1 VLELA
6 PPDTT
11 ALDTTALDTTAP
23 DTAGPEDLDG
33 PGGNVRL

>member
-6 PPDTT
+6 PPDLTV
-11 ALDTTALDTTAP
+11 LDTTVLDTT
-23 DTAGPEDLDG
+23 GPEDLDG